1 LKLET
6 GETRDIVIRNITK
19 PFWNE
24 CINKVEQP
32 EMRCRVAAI
41 GTPGI
46 GKTTST
52 PVLIRMLLEMNK
64 TVVYLVRTLDK
75 SAWNYEFIPKADG
88 SIVTSVYT
96 EKMDRSDILSLELRD
111 TYYIVDP
118 GQTKDSCDPDRL
130 FQPKVIIVA
139 SPDPEHWNDRE
150 FRKTRDSTKGV
161 LLYYPLWS
169 LDELS
174 DAQATLCPGMEE
186 EKLRERYFLFG
197 GIPRHVF
204 AKGSEEEEELLQ
216 KQRDAIRALT
226 EQQVLEIINGEFDAV
241 GNLNPNAPKSAVM
254 GFVQADND
262 NCFVKRKAV
271 LLSKNVEDRVFPL
284 HMRFLWNHMVSL
296 GDGGRYIFEPYVR
309 DLLVKNPQS
318 SVKLQYREIG
328 KKKKAEQHFLEF
340 RRCEMTRLVSD
351 PVQAVATGGKQHL
364 VLFHS
369 SNSSYP
375 LIDCVYSERK
385 KKVIYHAIQVTTGK
399 DHDAPRQL
407 IAKLEKQLRGKTL
420 QLYYFVPAQN
430 FQTFELNPR
439 NPKVDNNNKKD
450 HLKIGCDIF
459 VVSVP
464 SPNEDNNVT
473 IPSVGGDDKK

>member
-1 LKLET
+1 MEY
-6 GETRDIVIRNITK
+6 
-19 PFWNE
+19 
-24 CINKVEQP
+24 
-32 EMRCRVAAI
+32 RVAAI

-75 SAWNYEFIPKADG
+75 SSWYYEFIPKDGG
-88 SIVTSVYT
+88 SIVRSVYT

-118 GQTKDSCDPDRL
+118 GESKDSCSPDRL
-130 FQPKVIIVA
+130 FQPKVIIV
-139 SPDPEHWNDRE
+139 SSSDPEHWNDKE
-150 FRKTRDSTKGV
+150 FRKTRDSTTGV

-186 EKLRERYFLFG
+186 EKLLERYFLFG

-204 AKGSEEEEELLQ
+204 AKGSEEKTLLQ
-216 KQRDAIRALT
+216 KQDDAIEALT
-226 EQQVLEIINGEFDAV
+226 EQHILRIVNGKMDAV
-241 GNLNPNAPKSAVM
+241 GNLSPNAAKSAVM

-262 NCFVKRKAV
+262 KEFVERKAV

-284 HMRFLWNHMVSL
+284 HMRFLWNYMVSL
-296 GDGGRYIFEPYVR
+296 GEGGRYIFEPYVR

-318 SVKLQYREIG
+318 VVKLQYQEIG
-328 KKKKAEQHFLEF
+328 KNETGEPQFVEF
-340 RRCEMTRLVSD
+340 RSCKISQLVSD
-351 PVQAVATGGKQHL
+351 PVKAVANCEQHL

-369 SNSSYP
+369 SNAKYP
-375 LIDCVYSERK
+375 LIDCVYSE
-385 KKVIYHAIQVTTGK
+385 HANGTVLFHVIQVTTGK
-399 DHDAPRQL
+399 KHDAPRDK
-407 IAKLEKQLRGKTL
+407 IAKLEKQLSGKTVK
-420 QLYYFVPAQN
+420 LYYFVPAHIFVN
-430 FQTFELNPR
+430 FKLNPA
-439 NPKVDNNNKKD
+439 NPKEDSNTKKD
-450 HLKIGCDIF
+450 HLEIGCDIF